1 MPNTALRRIQVG
13 LKRMPNSAPM
23 RFPSYGGT
31 GMGYGDGWGLDGF
44 GRGQNK
50 SFDYQTEAGLLWECA
65 VVFALIRWQ
74 AQQINQAPLVV
85 KRKYVN
91 GKENIIDRHPLAE
104 LIANPNPHWTS
115 AEMWGLTLLNMSV
128 AGNPY
133 WIKRRAAAMNP
144 VELWGAPLNTVTPM
158 WESDGRE
165 YISKYRYRV
174 SGYEDVFYD
183 PSEIVHF
190 RSGLLNPLN
199 YRLALS
205 LFNAGLK
212 DICTENGSATYTAA
226 FNRNGGVPKLFI
238 SPKDK
243 PDSVENEGLFKK
255 LKAFWSQ
262 EFGGENAGSVYGSS
276 LPIDI
281 VFPQVSPDN
290 MAMSETRAL
299 AVSRICSVFGVDPMV
314 IGLSSEQKTYSNFE
328 EANRAAWDH
337 NIIPTQQAIAATL
350 TRQLLPDMGN
360 PLTEECAFDNTNV
373 PALQEDKD
381 LLWTRHLKALHE
393 RGITQNEFRVAV
405 GFAPSTEASADIL
418 PPLPVTGSSSSGDG
432 SDNTDTTG
440 KPKA

>member
-1 MPNTALRRIQVG
+1 MPNKALQRIQVG
-13 LKRMPNSAPM
+13 LKRMPSSAPM
-23 RFPSYGGT
+23 RFPSFGGT

-50 SFDYQTEAGLLWECA
+50 QFDYQTEAGLLWECA

-91 GKENIIDRHPLAE
+91 GKENVIDRHPLAE

-115 AEMWGLTLLNMSV
+115 AEMWGLTLTNMSV
-128 AGNPY
+128 AGSPY
-133 WIKRRAAAMNP
+133 WIKRRAAAQNP

-158 WESDGRE
+158 WESGGRE

-199 YRLALS
+199 YRLALP

-226 FNRNGGVPKLFI
+226 INRNWGVPGIILT
-238 SPKDK
+238 PKEMPQNDIQ
-243 PDSVENEGLFKK
+243 DSIFTK
-255 LKAFWSQ
+255 LKTFWSQ
-262 EFGGENAGSVYGSS
+262 SFAGENAGSVYGSN
-276 LPIDI
+276 LPVDMHI
-281 VFPQVSPDN
+281 PQISPDA
-290 MAMSETRAL
+290 MAMSDTRGI
-299 AVSRICSVFGVDPMV
+299 AVSRICSSFGVDSMV
-314 IGLSSEQKTYSNFE
+314 IGLPSEQKTYSNFE

-360 PLTEECAFDNTNV
+360 PATEECAFDNTNV
-373 PALQEDKD
+373 PALQEDRD
-381 LLWTRHLKALHE
+381 ALYK
-393 RGITQNEFRVAV
+393 RISMAV
-405 GFAPSTEASADIL
+405 GGPWMKPNEGRVMAGFDEVDGGDIL
-418 PPLPVTGSSSSGDG
+418 YKPQAKPGSSNSGDS